1 MRSTKTLWTLARHAM
16 LGVGLVIALLQYYLI
31 DIYVQIATLPGVRF
45 VSPGELPA
53 LKTSAAS
60 LLSALC

>member
-31 DIYVQIATLPGVRF
+31 DIYVQIATMPGVHF
-45 VSPGELPA
+45 LNPGELPA
-53 LKTSAAS
+53 MKTSAAGI
-60 LLSALC
+60 LRVLS